1 MVLLNIIVR
10 RKRNSICNYSIPSIV
25 FWTRFFHLGYLS
37 FKIWRWLLMQT
48 CISLEQQYELFRL
61 FYKDTCM
68 LLNLHSGVDQ
78 IKGVQRQFQNTKI
91 IEYLRTKFIKNLF
104 QSSVAE
110 MHKIIRSIPNAGESV
125 YNYGNGD

>member
-1 MVLLNIIVR
+1 
-10 RKRNSICNYSIPSIV
+10 
-25 FWTRFFHLGYLS
+25 
-37 FKIWRWLLMQT
+37 MQT

-61 FYKDTCM
+61 VYKDTCM

-110 MHKIIRSIPNAGESV
+110 MHKINRSIPNAGESV